1 MLAYVF
7 WHRPREGTPAE
18 EYERA
23 LETFHRSLDRQPP
36 AGMSALASYRLSALP
51 WQASDRSAG
60 GDAPEVPGVGAAT
73 AGLAPPAYED
83 WYLVADYASLGVL
96 NEAAAGRGHR
106 SPHDEVA
113 TMAGPGAG
121 AVYALLEGEPGAGA
135 LAAAGVAVWVSP
147 PRAPGVAALAHGPG
161 PAELLGDGMD
171 GAAASL
177 WRRQLVLGPAPEFCL
192 VAPEPP
198 PGVREGR
205 LPRGWCAHALAR
217 EPLWSL
223 GG

>member
-113 TMAGPGAG
+113 TMAEAHFVNAAAAMEQCSRRAMRPAAVMG
-121 AVYALLEGEPGAGA
+121 AVY
-135 LAAAGVAVWVSP
+135 
-147 PRAPGVAALAHGPG
+147 H
-161 PAELLGDGMD
+161 
-171 GAAASL
+171 ASL
-177 WRRQLVLGPAPEFCL
+177 DRLRRRGWARLDVP
-192 VAPEPP
+192 VS
-198 PGVREGR
+198 
-205 LPRGWCAHALAR
+205 LPRPVKIWLALR
-217 EPLWSL
+217 HGLL
-223 GG
+223 